1 MQRRFNLSRFVIALV
16 MAGLM
21 LTTGQQLAGASKSPS
36 APRMIPDNF
45 SALAEQVGP
54 AVVNIQVEKTAGETG
69 MRPQFRGNPFG
80 DERFKEFFG
89 GQQQPERKQGGLG
102 TGFIIDKTG
111 LIITNNHVV
120 EDADTIK
127 VKLKDERE
135 FDAKV
140 VGRDPQTDLALI
152 KVDAKGELPVARLGR
167 SAELKVGEWVLAV
180 GSPFGLEQT
189 VTAGIVSA
197 KGRAIGSGPYDDFIQ
212 TDASINPGNSGGPLV
227 NLNGEVVGINT
238 AIIAQG
244 QGIGFAIPIDMA
256 TKIVAQL
263 KDNGEVTRGW
273 LGVNIQDL
281 KGELADYYGAK
292 GGEGVLVTEV
302 VPGNPAEKAGIQA
315 KDIITAVDGEKVR
328 TSRELTA
335 KAATLPV
342 GETTKITVVRDGKE
356 RTVDVKVA
364 KRPVTVADAGKPP
377 VEKEGEYGLQVTD
390 LTPEMARRLKT
401 NREAGVVVVGVRPDS
416 KAAKA
421 GLQQG
426 DLILEVDRQ
435 NVSSTG
441 ELKQLLARH
450 TGGDGIA
457 LLVQRANAGMMVL
470 KMA

>member
-1 MQRRFNLSRFVIALV
+1 
-16 MAGLM
+16 LM

-256 TKIVAQL
+256 TKIVVQL

-441 ELKQLLARH
+441 ELKQLLAKH